1 MAPVTLWREERKMKN
16 RRSMARQ
23 LCRRRNVWSW
33 MRLAERLVPAVIGWT
48 GLGLLLIA
56 VLAAAGI

>member
-1 MAPVTLWREERKMKN
+1 MKN

-23 LCRRRNVWSW
+23 LCRRRNAWSW

-56 VLAAAGI
+56 ALAVAGV

>member
-1 MAPVTLWREERKMKN
+1 MVPVTLWREERKMKN
-16 RRSMARQ
+16 KRSMVRQ
-23 LCRRRNVWSW
+23 LCRRRNKWSW

-56 VLAAAGI
+56 ALAVAGV

>member
-1 MAPVTLWREERKMKN
+1 MKN

-23 LCRRRNVWSW
+23 LCRRRNAWSW
-33 MRLAERLVPAVIGWT
+33 MRLAEKLVPAVIGWT

-56 VLAAAGI
+56 VLAAAGV